1 MSWSWRTKP
10 RSILKTL
17 EWFKSFNKLDG
28 ENWDKTVGTSSN
40 GSPIHPVRRKYYYNT
55 QLKMENS
62 PIVNLSFDEYASG
75 KMDGRADSE
84 SNARNDLA
92 TFKFFGLGYINSDG
106 NIKITKAGKIIASDN
121 FDGDMFLKQLL
132 KIRFPAPNTEV
143 GRNIQSGKIV
153 YPFELLLKLIN
164 ELNYINRFEICY
176 LFLCDDRND
185 YQTLKKSIEEFRELY
200 NNLPNKNDR
209 AECNRIHTLIKDKY
223 YESNLQIETLSTYG
237 DAFIRSL
244 RYSGLFNI
252 SGRGNYTKIRVAEH
266 SKKKFSLLVEKYN
279 FKTTFTDNVDDYMEW
294 FGNVDNIILPWENS
308 FERKELILDKIAL
321 LENIINNKNN
331 KVINDIGINIRE
343 LYEKY
348 NKITDDSELRT
359 FENDLI
365 YTITNINE
373 EMFIKH
379 YSKTKEVRDE
389 IITKFEDIASGDEDM
404 AALWLEC
411 NTWKSLVAIN
421 GNQKVRRNFSIED
434 DLTPRNFAP
443 GVGNTPDME
452 VFTDKYILLSEVS
465 LMSGVQQWEHEGSSV
480 VDHVI
485 RFIDEYTDKK
495 VMAIFLSN
503 SINIRTNWQFFI
515 LNKNSWLN
523 KKIPI
528 VPFTINKYI
537 ELIRY
542 IYDKEI
548 NIEAFLELLEELH
561 DLAINKENYTEWF
574 SNYDYIIDNW
584 KKRIES

>member
-10 RSILKTL
+10 RSILKTI
-17 EWFKSFNKLDG
+17 EWFKIFNKLDG
-28 ENWDKTVGTSSN
+28 ENWDKIVGTSSN
-40 GSPIHPVRRKYYYNT
+40 GFPIHPVRRKYYYNT
-55 QLKMENS
+55 QIKMDNS
-62 PIVNLSFDEYASG
+62 PIANLSYEEYASG
-75 KMDGRADSE
+75 KLDGRADSE

-92 TFKFFGLGYINSDG
+92 TFKFFGFGYINSEG
-106 NIKITKAGKIIASDN
+106 NIKVTKAGKLIASDN

-132 KIRFPAPNTEV
+132 KISFPAPNTDV
-143 GRNIQSGKIV
+143 GRNIRGNKKV
-153 YPFELLLKLIN
+153 FPFELLIKLIN
-164 ELNYINRFEICY
+164 ELNYINRFELCY

-185 YQTLKKSIEEFRELY
+185 YKTLLASIKEFRNLY
-200 NNLPNKNDR
+200 NNLNNKNDR
-209 AECNRIHTLIKDKY
+209 AECSRIHDLVKDKY
-223 YESNLQIETLSTYG
+223 FETTLQTDTLSTYG
-237 DAFIRSL
+237 DALIRSL

-266 SKKKFSLLVEKYN
+266 AKKKFSLLVEKYK
-279 FKTTFTDNVDDYMEW
+279 FKTRGTDNVDDYMEW
-294 FGNVDNIILPWENS
+294 FGNVDNVILPWENS
-308 FERKELILDKIAL
+308 SDRKELVLDKLLL
-321 LENIINNKNN
+321 LEDILNNNN
-331 KVINDIGINIRE
+331 KVKSDIGINISD

-348 NKITDDSELRT
+348 NRIVDDSELRS
-359 FENDLI
+359 FENDLA

-373 EMFIKH
+373 EMFVKY
-379 YSKTKEVRDE
+379 YSKTKEVREE
-389 IITKFEDIASGDEDM
+389 IISKFEDIANGDEDM

-452 VFTDKYILLSEVS
+452 MFTDKYILLSEVS

-523 KKIPI
+523 KQIPI
-528 VPFTINKYI
+528 VPITINKYI
-537 ELIRY
+537 ELLKY
-542 IYDKEI
+542 IYDKNI
-548 NIEAFLELLEELH
+548 NIEKFIELLEELH
-561 DLAINKENYTEWF
+561 KLAVNEDSYTQWI
-574 SNYDYIIDNW
+574 SNYDGIINKW
-584 KKRIES
+584 KKKIEC